1 MAENSLQISDQQ
13 MDHSLKSENETMFQ
27 IVWKRLKKNKLAV
40 ISLIIIVLLYLVAI
54 FAPVIAPYP
63 IDEMDFENIH
73 GAPSAKH
80 WLGTDSLGR
89 DLFSLVIYGSRISL
103 TVGIVSMAIA
113 LSIGTVLGAIS
124 GYYGGVIDNIIMRFT
139 DIALCFPQFFL
150 ILTIVALFGN
160 GIYKVI
166 VIIGLTS
173 WMRVTRLVRSQ
184 FLSLKQ
190 REFVESAKA
199 LGASDA
205 RIIFQHLLPNSMAP
219 VIVAAT
225 LRVGSTIL
233 TEAVLS
239 FLGLGVKQGTVSWGG
254 LLQDA
259 QSITVMLE
267 TPWIAIF
274 PGLMIFI
281 TVLSFNLLG
290 DGLRDALDPKL
301 KQ

>member
-13 MDHSLKSENETMFQ
+13 TDYSLKSENETMFQ

-54 FAPVIAPYP
+54 LAPIIAPYP
-63 IDEMDFENIH
+63 VDEMDFENIH
-73 GAPSAKH
+73 GAPSAQH

-89 DLFSLVIYGSRISL
+89 DLFSLIIYGSRISL

-113 LSIGTVLGAIS
+113 LSIGTFLGAIS